1 MVGTRVTSPLHAKPF
16 KALSKVNVQASQEQR
31 SSERISL
38 IRPCPYQLSNF
49 PGGATVEFSEGFTL
63 SLNISS
69 GGMLLVM
76 PHVLGESQVFEVNA
90 PSVGRDESNITL
102 VEVCWTRQVPLGVGV
117 GIHLVGVRFLFKPPS
132 SP

>member
-1 MVGTRVTSPLHAKPF
+1 M
-16 KALSKVNVQASQEQR
+16 QASQERR

-49 PGGATVEFSEGFTL
+49 PGGATVELSEGITL

-69 GGMLLVM
+69 GGMLLLM
-76 PHVLGESQVFEVNA
+76 PDVLGERQVFEVNA
-90 PSVGRDESNITL
+90 PSVKRDESKITL
-102 VEVCWTRQVPLGVGV
+102 VEVCWTRQVPLGAGV
-117 GIHLVGVRFLFKPPS
+117 AILLVGVRFLFRLPS